1 MRHYSRAEMERVFD
15 HVLGERLPGAQAQG
29 MHEVSTTQR
38 YKVGARMELGSR
50 VFHYAQA
57 GGVIVPD
64 HGAWVKNEQD
74 VAFRA
79 VAAAA
84 VAGASTIV
92 VTIANP
98 DGPAYDG
105 SMPLNYLR
113 GGTAVVFVD
122 GVLRAFTRG
131 IISNSL
137 VAAPGGAL
145 TLVLD
150 APIPE
155 ALDAADDVE
164 CIASPYR
171 CVVDQGDTHIGGG
184 FSILAGI
191 ASLPTILNSWLWI
204 QTWGPCW
211 QTIAADVGEAIDRK
225 LVIVNQH
232 GLGFVGGDHA
242 AYLNI
247 GQVAGVVMGNSP
259 GGTQGAPFVRLM
271 LDP

>member
-1 MRHYSRAEMERVFD
+1 MRHYSRTEMEQVFD
-15 HVLGERLPGAQAQG
+15 HVLGKRMLGVGPQG
-29 MHEVSTTQR
+29 MHEVSTVQR
-38 YKVGARMELGSR
+38 YEIGARMQLGSR

-64 HGAWVKNEQD
+64 HGAWVANEQD
-74 VAFRA
+74 VPFRA
-79 VAAAA
+79 IGAAA
-84 VAGASTIV
+84 VAGARQIV
-92 VTIANP
+92 VTIAAN

-105 SMPLNYLR
+105 SMPLNWLK
-113 GGTAVVFVD
+113 GGTVVVFVD
-122 GVLRAFTRG
+122 GALRAFTRG
-131 IISNSL
+131 ILGNTL
-137 VAAPGGAL
+137 VAAPGGDMTL
-145 TLVLD
+145 TLD

-155 ALDAADDVE
+155 ALDAADDAE

-171 CVVDQGDTHIGGG
+171 LVVDQGDTHLGGG
-184 FSILAGI
+184 FSLLAGI
-191 ASLPTILNSWLWI
+191 ASLPTVLNDYLWI

-247 GQVAGVVMGNSP
+247 GQVAGVVMGNSAA
-259 GGTQGAPFVRLM
+259 GTQGAPFVNLM